1 MNEMTGVLIYN
12 DSDIIIL
19 QEMKKNYRIN
29 KDLINSIAEMDEDV
43 NDFIPDTSVN
53 SFEKVSE
60 KIKFDPEANY
70 DVNYQYLGKICYS
83 TGFLKNVSI
92 KSIKEDSIIFVGKYK
107 TNLRLKMENISKL
120 TVKKG
125 SLAVPVLFVG
135 GAVSGGIVGYLTGQL
150 FEGGYG
156 YFYISMITGGIT
168 GAITGYLISRDD
180 ENDLSAL
187 SKQEKIKKIREIV
200 R

>member
-1 MNEMTGVLIYN
+1 MKNLILITIIGLITQLTYATTYHSSADSLVKGKIYKVITNDMNEMTGVLIYN

-43 NDFIPDTSVN
+43 NDFILDISVN

-135 GAVSGGIVGYLTGQL
+135 GAVSVV
-150 FEGGYG
+150 
-156 YFYISMITGGIT
+156 
-168 GAITGYLISRDD
+168 
-180 ENDLSAL
+180 LSD
-187 SKQEKIKKIREIV
+187 I
-200 R
+200 